1 MKTLLTFAGS
11 ALIALSVMADAS
23 ATAVSKAKAIE
34 LAAHR
39 VDRLVTLKKIDA
51 TFTTKMEKLEV
62 SVVENQAPVHYKVR
76 VSQTKPV
83 KGNPLQVDLS
93 FDINGKP
100 LAFQLIAG
108 GVAGADMGWSGKSA
122 GELVESALHYV
133 LENAT
138 AGKVSLFDKDATSL
152 TLSKASLKE
161 KTVAQA
167 ELLAS
172 STTEKLNI
180 KVSLDGTFVSAEVVP

>member
-1 MKTLLTFAGS
+1 MLFRS
-11 ALIALSVMADAS
+11 
-23 ATAVSKAKAIE
+23 TAVSKAKAIE

-62 SVVENQAPVHYKVR
+62 TVAENQAPVHYKVR

-100 LAFQLIAG
+100 LAFQVIAG

-122 GELVESALHYV
+122 GELIESALHYV

-138 AGKVSLFDKDATSL
+138 AGKVSLFDKDAASL
-152 TLSKASLKE
+152 TLSKASHKE
-161 KTVAQA
+161 KTVARA
-167 ELLAS
+167 EVLSS

-180 KVSLDGTFVSAEVVP
+180 KVSLDGAFISAEVVP